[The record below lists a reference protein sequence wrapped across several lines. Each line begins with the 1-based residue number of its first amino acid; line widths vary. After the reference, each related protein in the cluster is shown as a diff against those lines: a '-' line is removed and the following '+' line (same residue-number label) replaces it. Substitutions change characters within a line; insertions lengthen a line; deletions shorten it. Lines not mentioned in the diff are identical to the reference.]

1 MKEPSIWDKVFGDAN
16 EHFVGDELNRD
27 KLQTLNTL
35 RDLCYKLSAIDRTI
49 KYTPRPFDNRRISAS
64 VIVDLPDVHAFE
76 KKEAKELVSQA
87 FTAADSVITSTS
99 PGNLRIAFLVKKMWN
114 TYHYEDYTPY
124 GEN

>member
-1 MKEPSIWDKVFGDAN
+1 
-16 EHFVGDELNRD
+16 
-27 KLQTLNTL
+27 
-35 RDLCYKLSAIDRTI
+35 TI

-124 GEN
+124 WGTNIQ